1 MGTAVDYA
9 QRAAECRR
17 LATQYTRPEDWG
29 AFLEMAETWEMLLR
43 HQQER
48 SRSQTI
54 ALADRFRGTFY
65 FSQMLQRNGQQK
77 LITTKRLREVT
88 RAPSH

>member
-17 LATQYTRPEDWG
+17 LAAHYAKPEHWG
-29 AFLEMAETWEMLLR
+29 HFLEMAETWEMLLK

-48 SRSQTI
+48 SRLQTI
-54 ALADRFRGTFY
+54 ALAERFRDVL
-65 FSQMLQRNGQQK
+65 SLSEVAPKGQPEAGDNEK
-77 LITTKRLREVT
+77 
-88 RAPSH
+88 AA

>member
-1 MGTAVDYA
+1 MGTAVDYD

-17 LATQYTRPEDWG
+17 LATQYTRPEHRG

-54 ALADRFRGTFY
+54 ALADRFRNVL
-65 FSQMLQRNGQQK
+65 SLSDVAA
-77 LITTKRLREVT
+77 KRPAETDNNEKV
-88 RAPSH
+88 A